1 MPHLAAGE
9 AGVSVKDLGWLTV
22 PLHGPV
28 VDRGLRHQGDHVLG
42 DPLPEDD
49 VVSHRVGL
57 HLGLH
62 LNMDQITTGLFT
74 NDVIITSMLKICKVF
89 WAFKAITLL
98 AGFMI
103 ALSALM
109 GLLMG
114 LVGSLMSM
122 MTTWAKENI

>member
-1 MPHLAAGE
+1 
-9 AGVSVKDLGWLTV
+9 
-22 PLHGPV
+22 
-28 VDRGLRHQGDHVLG
+28 
-42 DPLPEDD
+42 
-49 VVSHRVGL
+49 
-57 HLGLH
+57 
-62 LNMDQITTGLFT
+62 
-74 NDVIITSMLKICKVF
+74 MLKICKVF

-122 MTTWAKENI
+122 MTTWAKEKYLAWHKKYLAFDYTWAVSPTFSRTQMNLSDSIVRELNPMLVALMPTLVS